1 MFGERLPL
9 RYYLSFGMVS
19 SGLFTALFGLGFYWN
34 IHSLGYYAFVQV
46 NTQQHKLLHL
56 LPVSANKGGS
66 LLMCCPVPFYFIL
79 VALSMSAIS
88 FIHRGE
94 RLCVLKAET

>member
-1 MFGERLPL
+1 MDLLQEDKLSFVLSLCQTKTKFISGFVSGMFGERLPL

-19 SGLFTALFGLGFYWN
+19 SGLFTALFGLGYYWN

-56 LPVSANKGGS
+56 LPVSLQTTEAA
-66 LLMCCPVPFYFIL
+66 C
-79 VALSMSAIS
+79 
-88 FIHRGE
+88 
-94 RLCVLKAET
+94 